1 MPHTHNLA
9 ASCGSFHAATAVG
22 AGHGGGGA
30 ASDLGSEMA
39 QSRAQAAIIGGPRTF
54 NCSCTPRKPCTCH
67 TRTAEQQQQQQLC
80 SSAFARTREA
90 RRREQLGVAGIGT
103 VVQLLYLH
111 STMQRR
117 SWQARPGNLLAILA
131 LLDSACP
138 TKSPIQPWL
147 VVLEALEPGPL
158 ANSHAE
164 ACGSRGHTQLE
175 FRPQG

>member
-1 MPHTHNLA
+1 MPHTHDLA

-22 AGHGGGGA
+22 VGHGGGGA

-39 QSRAQAAIIGGPRTF
+39 QSRAQAAMIGGPRTF

-111 STMQRR
+111 STMQHR
-117 SWQARPGNLLAILA
+117 SRQVRPGNLLAILA

-147 VVLEALEPGPL
+147 VVLEAVEPGPL

-175 FRPQG
+175 IRPQG